1 MSTLPTVL
9 SASGA
14 VPLTPLFIQQK
25 LINDVLKTNPG
36 VTATLPGSMLD
47 DITGTDVAAIALCD
61 QSKVDLINSLTPY
74 GANAFLLV
82 QLGNIYGVRRG
93 TATNGSVYCLFTGT
107 PGFVIGV
114 GFTVSD
120 GSHQYS
126 VQDGGIIATYGTVS
140 LYCVAT
146 VSGTWAIPAGTVTTF
161 VTSVPSTITLSV
173 TNPNAG
179 IPSAGAQT
187 EESFKTQVL
196 QAGIAPSTG
205 AMTYCKSQIQNVPGT
220 INRLVAIQQ
229 VSTVFRII
237 VGGGDPYS
245 VAYAI
250 FKSLF
255 NFGNF
260 VGSEAIAI
268 SGITQANP
276 GIVDTFP
283 IVHGLVTGQYG
294 VFSGIVGM
302 TELNNVTGPEYTV
315 VVLSPYTFSLK
326 LSGIPVDT
334 MAYIPYSSGG
344 FFTPDIGSAY
354 TQTITIND
362 YPDNYQVT
370 FVTPPLQQ
378 LGIVANWLT
387 TQPNFTSDVAIAQLA
402 IPALITYI
410 NGLPVGYSVNALEL
424 QYIFITAIAPI
435 LASQYVSAVTFSFTL
450 NGRVAIPVGNILIG
464 DPQGYFNTDSASI
477 KVIQG

>member
-61 QSKVDLINSLTPY
+61 QAKVDLINSLTPY

-82 QLGNIYGVRRG
+82 QLGNIYGVRQG

-126 VQDGGIIATYGTVS
+126 VQDGGIIATSGTVS

-187 EESFKTQVL
+187 EESFRAQVL
-196 QAGIAPSTG
+196 QAGIAT
-205 AMTYCKSQIQNVPGT
+205 
-220 INRLVAIQQ
+220 
-229 VSTVFRII
+229 STVR
-237 VGGGDPYS
+237 
-245 VAYAI
+245 
-250 FKSLF
+250 
-255 NFGNF
+255 
-260 VGSEAIAI
+260 
-268 SGITQANP
+268 
-276 GIVDTFP
+276 
-283 IVHGLVTGQYG
+283 
-294 VFSGIVGM
+294 
-302 TELNNVTGPEYTV
+302 
-315 VVLSPYTFSLK
+315 
-326 LSGIPVDT
+326 
-334 MAYIPYSSGG
+334 
-344 FFTPDIGSAY
+344 
-354 TQTITIND
+354 
-362 YPDNYQVT
+362 
-370 FVTPPLQQ
+370 
-378 LGIVANWLT
+378 
-387 TQPNFTSDVAIAQLA
+387 
-402 IPALITYI
+402 
-410 NGLPVGYSVNALEL
+410 
-424 QYIFITAIAPI
+424 
-435 LASQYVSAVTFSFTL
+435 
-450 NGRVAIPVGNILIG
+450 
-464 DPQGYFNTDSASI
+464 
-477 KVIQG
+477 